1 MGSKSWELAEGG
13 KEESTTSL
21 SNFPSSTQVGTPICT
36 GRGGGQGI
44 KIRGVS
50 PSQIRG
56 FL

>member
-36 GRGGGQGI
+36 RRGGGQ
-44 KIRGVS
+44 
-50 PSQIRG
+50 
-56 FL
+56 